1 MTPIQVFKNSA
12 QSGLANMCWDE
23 MCGFMMSCCGMRPA
37 TATNAGTATTR
48 AAYNGVGSNL
58 SLGRTN
64 PSVQYVP
71 TTGTILVLNLAE
83 VIQLTEEVLRSKTS
97 RNL

>member
-1 MTPIQVFKNSA
+1 
-12 QSGLANMCWDE
+12 
-23 MCGFMMSCCGMRPA
+23 MRPA

-48 AAYNGVGSNL
+48 SVYSGVGPKL

-71 TTGTILVLNLAE
+71 TTGTTLVLNVAE
-83 VIQLTEEVLRSKTS
+83 VIQLTEEYYAPSSLGTFNLQIKCRRRTIKTKTGLQTRTIWLS
-97 RNL
+97 